1 MSFEYPVRVLCSVLN
16 IGFGVF
22 YAWKRSETYVLRNAK
37 KDLAVQVKVVF
48 DEHRCRYGAIRISK
62 ELQSRGVKIG
72 RHQTQTLMRIQNL
85 KAIQPKSFVP
95 KTTDSNHNFGRN
107 ANLLLNRAPP
117 AQPNEVFVGDITYIP
132 LADGS
137 FIYLATWL
145 DMFSRVI
152 VGWDL
157 DDNMRS
163 GLVINALTKS
173 IDRRNLKNGLIIH
186 TDGGGQYASEDFRK
200 LIKKHKFDQSM
211 TRKNNHYDNAMG
223 ESLFSR
229 FKAELMQ
236 KGTFLNFD
244 DAYTEIFEYIE
255 IYYNRKRR
263 HSGINYEIPTEFEEK
278 FQRQSNKST

>member
-1 MSFEYPVRVLCSVLN
+1 
-16 IGFGVF
+16 
-22 YAWKRSETYVLRNAK
+22 
-37 KDLAVQVKVVF
+37 
-48 DEHRCRYGAIRISK
+48 
-62 ELQSRGVKIG
+62 
-72 RHQTQTLMRIQNL
+72 MRIQNL

-107 ANLLLNRAPP
+107 ANLLLDRAPP
-117 AQPNEVFVGDITYIP
+117 IQPNEVFVGDITYIP

-137 FIYLATWL
+137 FLYLATWL

-157 DDNMRS
+157 DANMRS
-163 GLVINALTKS
+163 SLVINALTKS
-173 IDRRNLKNGLIIH
+173 IDRRNLKSGLIIH

-200 LIKKHKFDQSM
+200 LIKKHKFCQSM

-229 FKAELMQ
+229 FKAELIQ

-278 FQRQSNKST
+278 FRRQSNKSP

>member
-1 MSFEYPVRVLCSVLN
+1 MLCSVLN

-22 YAWKRSETYVLRNAK
+22 YAWKRSETYVLRKAK
-37 KDLAVQVKVVF
+37 KDLAEQVKAVF
-48 DEHRCRYGAIRISK
+48 NDHRSRYGAIRISK

-117 AQPNEVFVGDITYIP
+117 IQPNEVFVGDITYIP

-137 FIYLATWL
+137 FLYLATWL

-163 GLVINALTKS
+163 GLVINALVKS
-173 IDRRNLKNGLIIH
+173 IDRRNLKDGLIIH

-200 LIKKHKFDQSM
+200 LIKKQKFSQSM
-211 TRKNNHYDNAMG
+211 TARRPPEKIITTTMRWVKAYLAD
-223 ESLFSR
+223 SR
-229 FKAELMQ
+229 R
-236 KGTFLNFD
+236 N
-244 DAYTEIFEYIE
+244 
-255 IYYNRKRR
+255 
-263 HSGINYEIPTEFEEK
+263 
-278 FQRQSNKST
+278 

>member
-1 MSFEYPVRVLCSVLN
+1 
-16 IGFGVF
+16 
-22 YAWKRSETYVLRNAK
+22 
-37 KDLAVQVKVVF
+37 
-48 DEHRCRYGAIRISK
+48 
-62 ELQSRGVKIG
+62 
-72 RHQTQTLMRIQNL
+72 
-85 KAIQPKSFVP
+85 
-95 KTTDSNHNFGRN
+95 
-107 ANLLLNRAPP
+107 
-117 AQPNEVFVGDITYIP
+117 
-132 LADGS
+132 
-137 FIYLATWL
+137 
-145 DMFSRVI
+145 MFSRVI

-163 GLVINALTKS
+163 DLVINALVKS
-173 IDRRNLKNGLIIH
+173 IDRRNLKDGLIIH

-263 HSGINYEIPTEFEEK
+263 HSSINYEIPAEFEEK

>member
-1 MSFEYPVRVLCSVLN
+1 M
-16 IGFGVF
+16 
-22 YAWKRSETYVLRNAK
+22 
-37 KDLAVQVKVVF
+37 DLF
-48 DEHRCRYGAIRISK
+48 FTWPLGWICLSDRRCG
-62 ELQSRGVKIG
+62 
-72 RHQTQTLMRIQNL
+72 
-85 KAIQPKSFVP
+85 
-95 KTTDSNHNFGRN
+95 
-107 ANLLLNRAPP
+107 
-117 AQPNEVFVGDITYIP
+117 
-132 LADGS
+132 
-137 FIYLATWL
+137 
-145 DMFSRVI
+145 RVI

-157 DDNMRS
+157 DENMRS
-163 GLVINALTKS
+163 GLAINALVKS
-173 IDRRNLKNGLIIH
+173 IDRRNLKDGLIIH

-263 HSGINYEIPTEFEEK
+263 HSSINYEIPVEFEEK